1 MSYRYVNLK
10 KLKSKRKKNQY
21 INELIDLYYPHLMI
35 SKKEFKRRHKWE
47 IVLMFERYRYD
58 KTSEMFITDLL
69 SSYYWY
75 KDPLC
80 YKTDVNN
87 SNLLE
92 FDDEFDKLFG
102 SDMKY
107 NKVFL
112 SKIKR
117 LNNFYMKF

>member
-1 MSYRYVNLK
+1 
-10 KLKSKRKKNQY
+10 
-21 INELIDLYYPHLMI
+21 MI
-35 SKKEFKRRHKWE
+35 SKKEFKRRHKWG
-47 IVLMFERYRYD
+47 IVLAFERYGYD

-80 YKTDVNN
+80 YKTELNN

-92 FDDEFDKLFG
+92 FDEGFDKLFG
-102 SDMKY
+102 SNMKY
-107 NKVFL
+107 NKIFL